1 MDLTDIERQTLGQFL
16 AVPSPV
22 RSALTKFAV
31 AQKQHCERMSAESL
45 RNVPRQ
51 IEQACDAA
59 AKAEVYGTLM
69 EELNRF
75 ANK

>member
-1 MDLTDIERQTLGQFL
+1 MDLTDIERQTLAQFL

-22 RSALTKFAV
+22 RSAITKFAS
-31 AQKQHCERMSAESL
+31 AQKQHWERNAADSL
-45 RNVPRQ
+45 RTIPRQ
-51 IEQACDAA
+51 IEQACDSA

-75 ANK
+75 ASK